1 MSASNKRNSL
11 LRERLLASAFVGVT
25 ALASTASFAFPS
37 SRLLYSRGVGAE
49 RCPDEA
55 TMRKAVA
62 QRLGYDPFFPTAE
75 KTIVSRIVR
84 DRDELRGTV
93 ELVDNHGMVRGL
105 RDFKVGADDCAE
117 LVAAMS
123 LAISIAID
131 PMQASLSSKPP
142 IDHEPPT
149 GDSGASEKRE
159 PPTQAA
165 PPPEAAE
172 AIASH
177 GQPASPAH
185 AGSLTIEP
193 GLSVTTAIGNAPS
206 PAIGLAASLG
216 IRFVDVSLFLDG
228 RHDWPASSDDVGGG
242 RVRTSLWAVGL
253 APCLH
258 RGVLFVCAVGSIG
271 SLRGEGLALAQPR
284 TESGLY
290 AAAGGRVGFESRL
303 LGSIYFRPQLDLLA
317 TLARVEL
324 QLDGTTRWTAPPF
337 SALLQAGLVAH
348 FP

>member
-1 MSASNKRNSL
+1 
-11 LRERLLASAFVGVT
+11 AFVGVT

-131 PMQASLSSKPP
+131 PMQ
-142 IDHEPPT
+142 
-149 GDSGASEKRE
+149 
-159 PPTQAA
+159 
-165 PPPEAAE
+165 
-172 AIASH
+172 
-177 GQPASPAH
+177 
-185 AGSLTIEP
+185 
-193 GLSVTTAIGNAPS
+193 
-206 PAIGLAASLG
+206 
-216 IRFVDVSLFLDG
+216 
-228 RHDWPASSDDVGGG
+228 
-242 RVRTSLWAVGL
+242 
-253 APCLH
+253 
-258 RGVLFVCAVGSIG
+258 
-271 SLRGEGLALAQPR
+271 
-284 TESGLY
+284 
-290 AAAGGRVGFESRL
+290 
-303 LGSIYFRPQLDLLA
+303 
-317 TLARVEL
+317 
-324 QLDGTTRWTAPPF
+324 
-337 SALLQAGLVAH
+337 
-348 FP
+348 